1 MTVPPWRVHPS
12 REDPV
17 VAALSPVVGGPL
29 GDHATGPASRHR
41 WWSPLRV
48 VLALTTLALALGM
61 AAQVPCERAAWS
73 VGEPSSRAGHAQ
85 LCASAIADSYVD
97 AGFVELVPPFTDDEQ
112 VRRRHEAPDLPVLAA
127 LWGWGAAHVTH
138 ALSGSPDLD
147 ARGQRPLDEV
157 AASHAVRREV
167 RVFMAVNAVGLA
179 ALGLLAAALLVVAA
193 GRPGPSGRPWDAAVF
208 AASPVLVLT
217 WLTGWGLLSAVALAG
232 MLAAAAARRW
242 LAVGVLLG
250 VALLAWV
257 PVHGL
262 GDPGL
267 GSLWLV
273 AEQASGRSWS
283 STTVLLVSGAALAV
297 WLVGVGVL
305 ARVREVSFPGAV
317 LLVLA
322 GVLLVG
328 PHAPPQWS
336 LLLLPAAALAVRR
349 WRDLLV
355 WQVGE
360 LVALLLTGLY
370 LGEHL
375 APTGGGPA
383 TAYWIAVLV
392 RVLAQLWLVGAVL
405 RGSGGRYHTVRLAPD
420 PIGNRTVR

>member
-1 MTVPPWRVHPS
+1 MEAPPRRVHPS

-29 GDHATGPASRHR
+29 GDHATGPGSRHP

-73 VGEPSSRAGHAQ
+73 VGESSGRGGHAQ
-85 LCASAIADSYVD
+85 LCASGIADSYVD
-97 AGFVELVPPFTDDEQ
+97 AGFVELVWPFTDDEQ
-112 VRRRHEAPDLPVLAA
+112 VRRRHAAPDLPVLAA
-127 LWGWGAAHVTH
+127 VWGWGAAHVTH
-138 ALSGSPDLD
+138 AITGAPDLD

-157 AASHAVRREV
+157 AASDAVRREV
-167 RVFMAVNAVGLA
+167 RTFMAVNAVGLA
-179 ALGLLAAALLVVAA
+179 VLGLLGAGLLVVAA
-193 GRPGPSGRPWDAAVF
+193 GSRRPWDAAAF

-217 WLTGWGLLSAVALAG
+217 WLTGWGLLPAAALAAA
-232 MLAAAAARRW
+232 LAAAAARRW

-257 PVHGL
+257 PVRGW

-283 STTVLLVSGAALAV
+283 ATTVLLVSGVALAV
-297 WLVGVGVL
+297 WLAGVGVV
-305 ARVREVSFPGAV
+305 ARVRGVSFAGLVV
-317 LLVLA
+317 LGVV

-328 PHAPPQWS
+328 PHAPPEWS
-336 LLLLPAAALAVRR
+336 LLLLPAAALAVPR
-349 WRDLLV
+349 WRDLLM

-375 APTGGGPA
+375 APSGGGPA

-392 RVLAQLWLVGAVL
+392 RVLAQLWLAGAVL
-405 RGSGGRYHTVRLAPD
+405 RAAGAGPVEGLPLSRSAPR
-420 PIGNRTVR
+420 RTMSR